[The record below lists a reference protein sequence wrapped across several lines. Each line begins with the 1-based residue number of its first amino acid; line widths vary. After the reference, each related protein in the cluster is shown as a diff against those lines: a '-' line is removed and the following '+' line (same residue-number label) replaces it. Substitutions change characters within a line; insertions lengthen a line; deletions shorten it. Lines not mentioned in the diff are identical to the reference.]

1 MYLGD
6 IYTVLVNIVGLPAA
20 TIPCGFDGEGL
31 PVGLQ
36 MIGAHNSEQTIINC
50 AAAFQRAT
58 DYHLK
63 KPVI

>member
-20 TIPCGFDGEGL
+20 TIPCGLDRNGL

-36 MIGAHNSEQTIINC
+36 LIGAHNAEQTIVNA

-58 DYHLK
+58 DFHLQKPK
-63 KPVI
+63 K